1 MEGKTKRVLDFLLL
15 RPAFT
20 GRNLF
25 SIFLVMLFVG
35 VYIASGG
42 RVHSLP
48 KIKPGA
54 QFGAVESQPGS
65 QAAEQ
70 VTAPTE
76 AIKGLFGKGESNT
89 AQHERKEESAVDG
102 SNAQSTESPAQK
114 LEKLRNRLK
123 QTNQKQ

>member
-1 MEGKTKRVLDFLLL
+1 MEGKGRRVLDFLLL

-42 RVHSLP
+42 RVHSIP
-48 KIKPGA
+48 KIKPGS
-54 QFGAVESQPGS
+54 QFGAVETQQVP
-65 QAAEQ
+65 AAQEEA
-70 VTAPTE
+70 VAPTE
-76 AIKGLFGKGESNT
+76 VIKGLFGRAEKKEPIAQNQDEAAEVVEGSPQSGET
-89 AQHERKEESAVDG
+89 
-102 SNAQSTESPAQK
+102 PAQK

-123 QTNQKQ
+123 QTNQK